1 MATRQE
7 LEEKIA
13 TMKAG
18 LDTVPANLK
27 PNLQAKIED
36 YEFKLS
42 QLEDETPTPA
52 AAPPT
57 DGGLAAIAQM
67 LNAFMAGGGG
77 ADSFEVKQIIKDY
90 LNTDK
95 VKLSEL
101 DQSVIDEITKNQKV
115 TIELPAYDM
124 KIEMKQSVAKIPNI
138 FSIIDDVLAGN
149 NVFLIGEAG
158 GGKTYAAETVA
169 ELLKRQI
176 QIINC
181 SQYTS
186 PTEILGGQTIEG
198 YKEGKLIK
206 AWRDGDILILDEMPK
221 LDPNTAGL
229 FNDALAKSS
238 KTREASKAKINS
250 TNPEELPVERN
261 NNFACIATGNIY
273 PNSPDTRRYVGN
285 NQQDLSLLDRF
296 SGSVYFVEFSDY
308 LDQTSARYNFLYEML
323 VGNYHEYIKA
333 VRDKQTPPTPRGLR
347 TVLESLNMKNY
358 ALVSYRTLISFRVAF
373 EYELVR
379 ALARKEGK
387 EVSKE
392 GKTVVQN
399 FENYLVAFPADAR
412 ATLLNTTKY
421 TTDYIDNLVK
431 QAIDKVVNGKNEVQ
445 GFISILAPDVKSTA
459 GNSRGQSREWKI
471 AEDYLL
477 KEE

>member
-1 MATRQE
+1 MATRKE
-7 LEEKIA
+7 LEDKIA

-18 LDTVPANLK
+18 LDAVPANLK
-27 PNLQAKIED
+27 ANLQAKIED
-36 YEFKLS
+36 YELKLS
-42 QLEDETPTPA
+42 QLEDETPAPA
-52 AAPPT
+52 AEPPAE
-57 DGGLAAIAQM
+57 GGLAAIAQM

-77 ADSFEVKQIIKDY
+77 ADSFEVKQIIKEY
-90 LNTDK
+90 LDVDK

-138 FSIIDDVLAGN
+138 FSMLDDVLAGN

-158 GGKTYAAETVA
+158 GGKTYAAETIA
-169 ELLKRQI
+169 QLLKRQI

-206 AWRDGDILILDEMPK
+206 AWRDGDVLILDEMPK

-238 KTREASKAKINS
+238 KTRESSKAKINS
-250 TNPEELPVERN
+250 TNPEEPPVERN
-261 NNFACIATGNIY
+261 EKFACIATGNIY

-387 EVSKE
+387 DVSKK

-399 FENYLVAFPADAR
+399 FENYLVAFPPDAR
-412 ATLLNTTKY
+412 NTLLSTTKF
-421 TTDYIDNLVK
+421 TNDYIDNLVK
-431 QAIDKVVNGKNEVQ
+431 QAIDKVVNSKNEVN
-445 GFISILAPDVKSTA
+445 GFIDILAPEVKATA
-459 GNSRGQSREWKI
+459 GKTRGESREWKI
-471 AEDYLL
+471 AEDYIL

>member
-1 MATRQE
+1 MATRKE
-7 LEEKIA
+7 LEDKIA

-36 YEFKLS
+36 YEYKLS
-42 QLEDETPTPA
+42 QLGDETPAAEPPA
-52 AAPPT
+52 E
-57 DGGLAAIAQM
+57 GGLAAIAQM

-77 ADSFEVKQIIKDY
+77 ADSFEVKQIIKEY
-90 LNTDK
+90 LDVDK

-138 FSIIDDVLAGN
+138 FSMIDDVLAGN

-158 GGKTYAAETVA
+158 GGKTYAAETIA
-169 ELLKRQI
+169 ELLDRRI

-206 AWRDGDILILDEMPK
+206 AWRDGDVLILDEMPK

-238 KTREASKAKINS
+238 KTREVSKAKINS

-261 NNFACIATGNIY
+261 AKFACIATGNIY

-296 SGSVYFVEFSDY
+296 SGSVYFVEFADY

-323 VGNYHEYIKA
+323 VGNYHEYIRD
-333 VRDKQTPPTPRGLR
+333 VRNKQTPPTPRGLR

-387 EVSKE
+387 DVSDR

-399 FENYLVAFPADAR
+399 FDNYLVAFPPDAR
-412 ATLLNTTKY
+412 ATLLSTTKF
-421 TTDYIDNLVK
+421 TTEYIDNLVK
-431 QAIDKVVNGKNEVQ
+431 KAIDKVVNSKNEVN
-445 GFISILAPDVKSTA
+445 GFIDILAPDVKSTA
-459 GNSRGQSREWKI
+459 GKTRGESREWKI
-471 AEDYLL
+471 AEDYIL

>member
-1 MATRQE
+1 MATRKE
-7 LEEKIA
+7 LEDKIA

-18 LDTVPANLK
+18 LDTVPDNLK
-27 PNLQAKIED
+27 TNLQAKIED
-36 YEFKLS
+36 YEYKLS
-42 QLEDETPTPA
+42 QLGDETPAAELPA
-52 AAPPT
+52 E
-57 DGGLAAIAQM
+57 GGLAAIAQM

-77 ADSFEVKQIIKDY
+77 ADSFEVKQIIKEY
-90 LNTDK
+90 LDVDK

-124 KIEMKQSVAKIPNI
+124 KIEMKQSVSKIPNI
-138 FSIIDDVLAGN
+138 FSMIDDVLAGN

-158 GGKTYAAETVA
+158 GGKTYAAETIA
-169 ELLKRQI
+169 ELLDRRI

-206 AWRDGDILILDEMPK
+206 AWRDGDVLILDEMPK

-238 KTREASKAKINS
+238 KTREVSKAKINS

-261 NNFACIATGNIY
+261 AKFACIATGNIY

-296 SGSVYFVEFSDY
+296 SGSVYFVEFADY

-387 EVSKE
+387 EVSNR

-399 FENYLVAFPADAR
+399 FENYLVAFPPDAR
-412 ATLLNTTKY
+412 ATLLSTTKF
-421 TTDYIDNLVK
+421 TTEYIDNLVK
-431 QAIDKVVNGKNEVQ
+431 KAIDKVVNSKNEVN
-445 GFISILAPDVKSTA
+445 GFIDILAPDVKATA
-459 GNSRGQSREWKI
+459 GKTRGESREWKI
-471 AEDYLL
+471 AEDYIL

>member
-1 MATRQE
+1 MATRKE
-7 LEEKIA
+7 LEDKIA

-36 YEFKLS
+36 YEYKLS
-42 QLEDETPTPA
+42 QLGDETPAAEPPA
-52 AAPPT
+52 E
-57 DGGLAAIAQM
+57 GGLAAIAQM

-77 ADSFEVKQIIKDY
+77 ADSFEVKQIIKEY
-90 LNTDK
+90 LDVDK

-138 FSIIDDVLAGN
+138 FSMIDDVLAGN

-158 GGKTYAAETVA
+158 GGKTYAAETIA
-169 ELLKRQI
+169 ELLDRRI

-206 AWRDGDILILDEMPK
+206 AWRDGDVLILDEMPK

-238 KTREASKAKINS
+238 KTREVSKAKINS

-261 NNFACIATGNIY
+261 AKFACIATGNIY

-296 SGSVYFVEFSDY
+296 SGSVYFVEFADY

-323 VGNYHEYIKA
+323 VGNYHEYIRD
-333 VRDKQTPPTPRGLR
+333 VRNKQTPPTPRGLR

-387 EVSKE
+387 DVSDR

-399 FENYLVAFPADAR
+399 FENYLVAFPPDAR
-412 ATLLNTTKY
+412 ATLLSTTKF
-421 TTDYIDNLVK
+421 TTEYIDNLVK
-431 QAIDKVVNGKNEVQ
+431 KAIDKVVNSKNEVN
-445 GFISILAPDVKSTA
+445 GFIDILAPDVKSTA
-459 GNSRGQSREWKI
+459 GKTRGESREWKI
-471 AEDYLL
+471 AEDYIL

>member
-1 MATRQE
+1 
-7 LEEKIA
+7 
-13 TMKAG
+13 
-18 LDTVPANLK
+18 
-27 PNLQAKIED
+27 
-36 YEFKLS
+36 
-42 QLEDETPTPA
+42 
-52 AAPPT
+52 
-57 DGGLAAIAQM
+57 
-67 LNAFMAGGGG
+67 MAGGGG
-77 ADSFEVKQIIKDY
+77 ADSFEVKQIIKEY
-90 LNTDK
+90 LDVDK

-138 FSIIDDVLAGN
+138 FSMIDDVLAGN

-158 GGKTYAAETVA
+158 GGKTYAAETIA
-169 ELLKRQI
+169 ELLGRRI

-206 AWRDGDILILDEMPK
+206 AWRDGDVLILDEMPK

-238 KTREASKAKINS
+238 KTREVSKAKINS

-261 NNFACIATGNIY
+261 AKFACIATGNIY
-273 PNSPDTRRYVGN
+273 PNSPDTNRYVGN

-296 SGSVYFVEFSDY
+296 SGSVYFVEFADY

-333 VRDKQTPPTPRGLR
+333 VRNKETLPTPRGLR

-387 EVSKE
+387 EVSNR

-399 FENYLVAFPADAR
+399 FENYLVAFPSDAR
-412 ATLLNTTKY
+412 TQLLNITKF
-421 TTDYIDNLVK
+421 TNEYIDNLVK
-431 QAIDKVVNGKNEVQ
+431 KAIDKVVNSKNEVN
-445 GFISILAPDVKSTA
+445 GFIDILAPDVKATA
-459 GNSRGQSREWKI
+459 GKTRGESREWKI
-471 AEDYLL
+471 AEDYIL
-477 KEE
+477 KED

>member
-1 MATRQE
+1 MATRKE
-7 LEEKIA
+7 LEDKIA
-13 TMKAG
+13 KMKAV
-18 LDTVPANLK
+18 LDTVTPNLK

-36 YEFKLS
+36 YEYKLS
-42 QLEDETPTPA
+42 QLGDETPASTIETP
-52 AAPPT
+52 PE
-57 DGGLAAIAQM
+57 GGLAAIAQM
-67 LNAFMAGGGG
+67 LNAFMSGGGG
-77 ADSFEVKQIIKDY
+77 ADSFEVKQIIKEY
-90 LNTDK
+90 LDTDK

-115 TIELPAYDM
+115 TIELPSYDM

-138 FSIIDDVLAGN
+138 FSMIDDVLAGN

-158 GGKTYAAETVA
+158 GGKTYAAETIA
-169 ELLKRQI
+169 ELLERKI

-238 KTREASKAKINS
+238 KTRESSKAKINS
-250 TNPEELPVERN
+250 TNPEEPPVERN
-261 NNFACIATGNIY
+261 NKFGCIATGNIY

-296 SGSVYFVEFSDY
+296 SGSVYFVEFSDF

-333 VRDKQTPPTPRGLR
+333 FRDKQTLPTPRGLR
-347 TVLESLNMKNY
+347 TILESLNMKNY

-387 EVSKE
+387 DISNK

-399 FENYLVAFPADAR
+399 FENYLVAFPPDAR
-412 ATLLNTTKY
+412 NTLISTSKFTNE
-421 TTDYIDNLVK
+421 YIDNLVK
-431 QAIDKVVNGKNEVQ
+431 KAIDKVVNAKNEVN
-445 GFISILAPDVKSTA
+445 GFIDILAPDVKSTA
-459 GNSRGQSREWKI
+459 GKTRGESREWKI
-471 AEDYLL
+471 AEDYIL

>member
-1 MATRQE
+1 MATRKE
-7 LEEKIA
+7 LEDKIA

-36 YEFKLS
+36 YEYKLS
-42 QLEDETPTPA
+42 QLGDETPAAEPPA
-52 AAPPT
+52 E
-57 DGGLAAIAQM
+57 GGLAAIAQM

-77 ADSFEVKQIIKDY
+77 ADSFEVKQIIKEY
-90 LNTDK
+90 LDVDK

-138 FSIIDDVLAGN
+138 FSMIDDVLAGN

-158 GGKTYAAETVA
+158 GGKTYAAETIA
-169 ELLKRQI
+169 ELLDRRI

-206 AWRDGDILILDEMPK
+206 AWRDGDVLILDEMPK

-238 KTREASKAKINS
+238 KTREVSKAKINS

-261 NNFACIATGNIY
+261 AKFACIATGNIY

-296 SGSVYFVEFSDY
+296 SGSVYFVEFADY

-323 VGNYHEYIKA
+323 VGNYHEYIRD
-333 VRDKQTPPTPRGLR
+333 VRNKQTPPTPRGLR

-387 EVSKE
+387 DVSNR

-399 FENYLVAFPADAR
+399 FENYLVAFPPDAR
-412 ATLLNTTKY
+412 ATLLSTTKF
-421 TTDYIDNLVK
+421 TTEYIDNLVK
-431 QAIDKVVNGKNEVQ
+431 KAIDKVVNSKNEVN
-445 GFISILAPDVKSTA
+445 GFIDILAPDVKSTA
-459 GNSRGQSREWKI
+459 GKTRGESREWKI
-471 AEDYLL
+471 AEDYIL

>member
-1 MATRQE
+1 MATRKE

-13 TMKAG
+13 TMRAG
-18 LDTVPANLK
+18 LDSVPANLK

-42 QLEDETPTPA
+42 QLEEETPTPSNE
-52 AAPPT
+52 PPSE
-57 DGGLAAIAQM
+57 GGLAAIAQM

-90 LNTDK
+90 LDTDK

-138 FSIIDDVLAGN
+138 FSMIDDVLAGN

-158 GGKTYAAETVA
+158 GGKTYAAETIA
-169 ELLKRQI
+169 ELLERKI

-206 AWRDGDILILDEMPK
+206 AWRDGDVLILDEMPK

-238 KTREASKAKINS
+238 KTRESSKAKINS
-250 TNPEELPVERN
+250 TNPEEPPVERN
-261 NNFACIATGNIY
+261 NKFACIATGNIY

-285 NQQDLSLLDRF
+285 NQQDLSLLDRLR
-296 SGSVYFVEFSDY
+296 Y
-308 LDQTSARYNFLYEML
+308 L
-323 VGNYHEYIKA
+323 
-333 VRDKQTPPTPRGLR
+333 
-347 TVLESLNMKNY
+347 
-358 ALVSYRTLISFRVAF
+358 
-373 EYELVR
+373 
-379 ALARKEGK
+379 
-387 EVSKE
+387 
-392 GKTVVQN
+392 
-399 FENYLVAFPADAR
+399 
-412 ATLLNTTKY
+412 
-421 TTDYIDNLVK
+421 
-431 QAIDKVVNGKNEVQ
+431 
-445 GFISILAPDVKSTA
+445 FI
-459 GNSRGQSREWKI
+459 
-471 AEDYLL
+471 
-477 KEE
+477 

>member
-1 MATRQE
+1 MATRKE
-7 LEEKIA
+7 LEDKIA

-18 LDTVPANLK
+18 LDAVPANLK
-27 PNLQAKIED
+27 ANLQAKIED
-36 YEFKLS
+36 YELKLS
-42 QLEDETPTPA
+42 QLEDETPAPA
-52 AAPPT
+52 AEPPAE
-57 DGGLAAIAQM
+57 GGLAAIAQM

-77 ADSFEVKQIIKDY
+77 ADSFEVKQIIKQY
-90 LNTDK
+90 LDVDK

-101 DQSVIDEITKNQKV
+101 DQSVIDEINKNQKV

-138 FSIIDDVLAGN
+138 FSMLDDVLAGN

-158 GGKTYAAETVA
+158 GGKTYAAEIIA
-169 ELLKRQI
+169 QLLKRQI

-206 AWRDGDILILDEMPK
+206 AWRDGDVLILDEMPK

-238 KTREASKAKINS
+238 KTREGSMAKINS
-250 TNPEELPVERN
+250 TNPEEPPVERN
-261 NNFACIATGNIY
+261 NKFACIATGNIY

-296 SGSVYFVEFSDY
+296 SGSVYFVEFADF

-347 TVLESLNMKNY
+347 TVL
-358 ALVSYRTLISFRVAF
+358 
-373 EYELVR
+373 
-379 ALARKEGK
+379 
-387 EVSKE
+387 
-392 GKTVVQN
+392 
-399 FENYLVAFPADAR
+399 
-412 ATLLNTTKY
+412 
-421 TTDYIDNLVK
+421 
-431 QAIDKVVNGKNEVQ
+431 
-445 GFISILAPDVKSTA
+445 GFHL
-459 GNSRGQSREWKI
+459 E
-471 AEDYLL
+471 
-477 KEE
+477 

>member
-1 MATRQE
+1 MATRKE
-7 LEEKIA
+7 LEDKIA

-18 LDTVPANLK
+18 LDAVPANLK
-27 PNLQAKIED
+27 ANLQAKIED

-42 QLEDETPTPA
+42 QLEDETPAPA
-52 AAPPT
+52 AEPPAE
-57 DGGLAAIAQM
+57 GGLAAIAQM

-77 ADSFEVKQIIKDY
+77 ADSFEVKQIIKQY
-90 LNTDK
+90 LDVDK

-115 TIELPAYDM
+115 TIELPAYEM

-138 FSIIDDVLAGN
+138 FSMIDDVLAGN

-158 GGKTYAAETVA
+158 GGKTYAAETIA
-169 ELLKRQI
+169 QLLKRQI

-206 AWRDGDILILDEMPK
+206 AWRDGDVLILDEMPK

-238 KTREASKAKINS
+238 KTRESSMAKINS
-250 TNPEELPVERN
+250 TNPEEPPVERN
-261 NNFACIATGNIY
+261 NYFACIATGNIY

-296 SGSVYFVEFSDY
+296 SGSVYFVEFADY

-333 VRDKQTPPTPRGLR
+333 VREKQTPPTPRGLR

-379 ALARKEGK
+379 ALAIKEGK
-387 EVSKE
+387 EVSKR

-399 FENYLVAFPADAR
+399 FENYLVAFPPDAR
-412 ATLLNTTKY
+412 ATLLSTTKF
-421 TTDYIDNLVK
+421 TNEYIDNLVK
-431 QAIDKVVNGKNEVQ
+431 KAIDKVVNSKNEVN
-445 GFISILAPDVKSTA
+445 GFIDILAPDVKSTA
-459 GNSRGQSREWKI
+459 GKTRGESREWKI
-471 AEDYLL
+471 AEDYIL

>member
-1 MATRQE
+1 MATRKE
-7 LEEKIA
+7 LEDKIA

-36 YEFKLS
+36 YEYKLS
-42 QLEDETPTPA
+42 QLGDETPAAEPPA
-52 AAPPT
+52 E
-57 DGGLAAIAQM
+57 GGLAAIAQM

-77 ADSFEVKQIIKDY
+77 ADSFEVKQIIKEY
-90 LNTDK
+90 LDVDK

-124 KIEMKQSVAKIPNI
+124 KIEMKQSVSKIPNI
-138 FSIIDDVLAGN
+138 FSMIDDVLAGN

-158 GGKTYAAETVA
+158 GGKTYAAETIA
-169 ELLKRQI
+169 ELLDRRI

-206 AWRDGDILILDEMPK
+206 AWRDGDVLILDEMPK

-238 KTREASKAKINS
+238 KTREVSKAKINS
-250 TNPEELPVERN
+250 TNPEEPPVERN
-261 NNFACIATGNIY
+261 KEFACIATGNIY

-296 SGSVYFVEFSDY
+296 SGSVYFVEFADY

-387 EVSKE
+387 DVSNR

-399 FENYLVAFPADAR
+399 FENYLVAFPQDAR
-412 ATLLNTTKY
+412 ATLLSITKF
-421 TTDYIDNLVK
+421 TNEYIDNLVK
-431 QAIDKVVNGKNEVQ
+431 KAIDKVVNSKNEVN
-445 GFISILAPDVKSTA
+445 GFIDILAPDVKATA
-459 GNSRGQSREWKI
+459 GKTRGESREWKI
-471 AEDYLL
+471 AEDYIL

>member
-1 MATRQE
+1 MATRKE
-7 LEEKIA
+7 LEDKIA
-13 TMKAG
+13 KMKAG
-18 LDTVPANLK
+18 IDSVPDNLK

-36 YEFKLS
+36 YEYKLS
-42 QLEDETPTPA
+42 QLGDETPAAEPPA
-52 AAPPT
+52 E
-57 DGGLAAIAQM
+57 GGLAAIAQM

-77 ADSFEVKQIIKDY
+77 ADSFEVKQIIKEY
-90 LNTDK
+90 LDVDK

-138 FSIIDDVLAGN
+138 FSMIDDVLAGN

-158 GGKTYAAETVA
+158 GGKTYAAETIA
-169 ELLKRQI
+169 ELLDRRI

-206 AWRDGDILILDEMPK
+206 AWRDGDVLILDEMPK

-238 KTREASKAKINS
+238 KTREVSKAKINS

-261 NNFACIATGNIY
+261 AKFACIATGNIY

-296 SGSVYFVEFSDY
+296 SGSVYFVEFADY

-323 VGNYHEYIKA
+323 VGNYHEYIRD
-333 VRDKQTPPTPRGLR
+333 VRNKQTPPTPRGLR

-387 EVSKE
+387 DVSDR

-399 FENYLVAFPADAR
+399 FENYLVAFPPDAR
-412 ATLLNTTKY
+412 ATLLSTTKF
-421 TTDYIDNLVK
+421 TTEYIDNLVK
-431 QAIDKVVNGKNEVQ
+431 KAIDKVVNSKNEVN
-445 GFISILAPDVKSTA
+445 GFIDILAPDVKSTA
-459 GNSRGQSREWKI
+459 GKTRGESREWKI
-471 AEDYLL
+471 AEDYIL

>member
-1 MATRQE
+1 MATRKE
-7 LEEKIA
+7 LEDKIA
-13 TMKAG
+13 KMKAVLG
-18 LDTVPANLK
+18 TVTPNLK

-36 YEFKLS
+36 FEYELS
-42 QLEDETPTPA
+42 QLGDETPAAEPPA
-52 AAPPT
+52 E
-57 DGGLAAIAQM
+57 GGLAAIAQM

-77 ADSFEVKQIIKDY
+77 ADSFEVKQIIKEY
-90 LNTDK
+90 LDVDK

-124 KIEMKQSVAKIPNI
+124 KIEMKQSVSKIPNI
-138 FSIIDDVLAGN
+138 FSMIDDVLAGN

-158 GGKTYAAETVA
+158 GGKTYAAETIA
-169 ELLKRQI
+169 ELLDRRI

-206 AWRDGDILILDEMPK
+206 AWRDGDVLILDEMPK

-238 KTREASKAKINS
+238 KTREVSKAKINS
-250 TNPEELPVERN
+250 TNPEEPPVERN
-261 NNFACIATGNIY
+261 AKFACIATGNIY

-296 SGSVYFVEFSDY
+296 SGSVYFVEFADY

-323 VGNYHEYIKA
+323 VGNYHEYIRD
-333 VRDKQTPPTPRGLR
+333 VRNKQTPPTPRGLR

-387 EVSKE
+387 DVSSR

-399 FENYLVAFPADAR
+399 FENYLVAFPPDAR
-412 ATLLNTTKY
+412 ATLLSTTKF
-421 TTDYIDNLVK
+421 TTEYIDNLVK
-431 QAIDKVVNGKNEVQ
+431 KAIDKVVNSKNEVN
-445 GFISILAPDVKSTA
+445 GFIDILAPDVKSTA
-459 GNSRGQSREWKI
+459 GKTRGESREWKI
-471 AEDYLL
+471 AEDYIL

>member
-1 MATRQE
+1 MATRKE
-7 LEEKIA
+7 LEDKIA

-18 LDTVPANLK
+18 LDAVPANLK
-27 PNLQAKIED
+27 ANLQAKIED

-42 QLEDETPTPA
+42 QLEDETPAPA
-52 AAPPT
+52 AEPPAE
-57 DGGLAAIAQM
+57 GGLAAIAQM

-77 ADSFEVKQIIKDY
+77 ADSFEVKQIIKQY
-90 LNTDK
+90 LDVDK

-101 DQSVIDEITKNQKV
+101 DQSVIDEINKNQKV

-138 FSIIDDVLAGN
+138 FSMLDDVLAGN

-158 GGKTYAAETVA
+158 GGKTYAAEIIA
-169 ELLKRQI
+169 QLLKRQI

-206 AWRDGDILILDEMPK
+206 AWRDGDVLILDEMPK

-238 KTREASKAKINS
+238 KTREGSMAKINS
-250 TNPEELPVERN
+250 TNPEEPPVERN
-261 NNFACIATGNIY
+261 NKFACIATGNIY

-296 SGSVYFVEFSDY
+296 SGSVYFVEFADF

-379 ALARKEGK
+379 ALAIKEGK
-387 EVSKE
+387 EVSKR

-399 FENYLVAFPADAR
+399 FENYLVAFPPDAR
-412 ATLLNTTKY
+412 ATLLSTTKF
-421 TTDYIDNLVK
+421 TNEYIDNLVK
-431 QAIDKVVNGKNEVQ
+431 KAIDKVVNSKNEVN
-445 GFISILAPDVKSTA
+445 GFIDILAPDVKSTA
-459 GNSRGQSREWKI
+459 GKTRGESREWKI
-471 AEDYLL
+471 AEDYIL

>member
-1 MATRQE
+1 MATRKE
-7 LEEKIA
+7 LEDKIA

-18 LDTVPANLK
+18 LDAVPANLK
-27 PNLQAKIED
+27 ANLQAKIED

-42 QLEDETPTPA
+42 QLEDETPASAAEPPA
-52 AAPPT
+52 E
-57 DGGLAAIAQM
+57 GGLAAIAQM

-77 ADSFEVKQIIKDY
+77 ADSFEVKQIIKEY
-90 LNTDK
+90 LDVDK

-124 KIEMKQSVAKIPNI
+124 KIEMKQSVSKIPNI
-138 FSIIDDVLAGN
+138 FSMIDDVLAGN

-158 GGKTYAAETVA
+158 GGKTYAAETIA
-169 ELLKRQI
+169 ELLDRRI

-206 AWRDGDILILDEMPK
+206 AWRDGDVLILDEMPK

-238 KTREASKAKINS
+238 KTREVSKAKINS
-250 TNPEELPVERN
+250 TNPEEPPVERN
-261 NNFACIATGNIY
+261 AKFACIATGNIY

-296 SGSVYFVEFSDY
+296 SGSVYFVEFADY

-323 VGNYHEYIKA
+323 VGNYHEYIRD
-333 VRDKQTPPTPRGLR
+333 VRNKQTPPTPRGLR

-387 EVSKE
+387 DVSKK

-399 FENYLVAFPADAR
+399 FENYLVAFPPDAR
-412 ATLLNTTKY
+412 ATLLTTTKY

-431 QAIDKVVNGKNEVQ
+431 QAIDKVVNSKNEVN
-445 GFISILAPDVKSTA
+445 GFIDILAPDVKSTA
-459 GNSRGQSREWKI
+459 GKTRGESREWKI
-471 AEDYLL
+471 AEDYIL